1 MITDGVTDPAD
12 GHAVRT
18 GDLIPQIAVDDSSG
32 ALYVVWQDDRFTGE
46 EQIAFSRSTD
56 GGRTW
61 SATRRISTVGGVNQ
75 AFTATPRVAS
85 NGTVAVQYYDFRFD
99 NPNGDAV
106 IYFFWGYGDDASQL
120 MGKAK
125 EFLGNIMFML
135 YRDRW
140 LRLEPTSVSNAQR

>member
-18 GDLIPQIAVDDSSG
+18 GDLIPQIAVDDNSG

-61 SATRRISTVGGVNQ
+61 SATRRISGSTNGGM
-75 AFTATPRVAS
+75 S
-85 NGTVAVQYYDFRFD
+85 
-99 NPNGDAV
+99 
-106 IYFFWGYGDDASQL
+106 
-120 MGKAK
+120 
-125 EFLGNIMFML
+125 
-135 YRDRW
+135 
-140 LRLEPTSVSNAQR
+140 